1 MKDINNDI
9 LIDTN
14 DYEEQKKLLSDEK
27 KENQSIKKDIIK
39 SFIFLLVIILIIIT
53 AYLTIYIYKIYGN
66 YNPTNPDNCKYV
78 NQKIWGSKV
87 PNLNVSKDGSCKPF
101 YNVDYSRNGKPLFNI
116 DLFGNQTRLFNK
128 MNQLDESGICKLN
141 CDSDN
146 DG

>member
-39 SFIFLLVIILIIIT
+39 SFIFLLVIIIIIIT

-66 YNPTNPDNCKYV
+66 YNPTKT
-78 NQKIWGSKV
+78 
-87 PNLNVSKDGSCKPF
+87 KD
-101 YNVDYSRNGKPLFNI
+101 I
-116 DLFGNQTRLFNK
+116 DEATKEKQAK
-128 MNQLDESGICKLN
+128 KDAKQVKKAKK
-141 CDSDN
+141 
-146 DG
+146 

>member
-9 LIDTN
+9 LIDTD

-66 YNPTNPDNCKYV
+66 YNPTILIIVNMLIKKYGV
-78 NQKIWGSKV
+78 VKYQI
-87 PNLNVSKDGSCKPF
+87 
-101 YNVDYSRNGKPLFNI
+101 
-116 DLFGNQTRLFNK
+116 
-128 MNQLDESGICKLN
+128 
-141 CDSDN
+141 
-146 DG
+146 

>member
-53 AYLTIYIYKIYGN
+53 AYLTIYIYKIYGKKKLDFFKDDFDIKVNVVINKKGLVHDTLGGN
-66 YNPTNPDNCKYV
+66 YHEK
-78 NQKIWGSKV
+78 
-87 PNLNVSKDGSCKPF
+87 
-101 YNVDYSRNGKPLFNI
+101 
-116 DLFGNQTRLFNK
+116 
-128 MNQLDESGICKLN
+128 E
-141 CDSDN
+141 
-146 DG
+146 

>member
-78 NQKIWGSKV
+78 NQKIWDSKV

-101 YNVDYSRNGKPLFNI
+101 YNVDYSRNGKPLLLI
-116 DLFGNQTRLFNK
+116 
-128 MNQLDESGICKLN
+128 
-141 CDSDN
+141 
-146 DG
+146 